1 MLVLGIETSCDETSV
16 AVVKDGKEVLSNIV
30 ISQIDFHKEFY
41 GVLPEVA
48 SRKHLEFINIALEMS
63 LKDSGVGLDEIDS
76 VAVTFGPGLLS
87 SLLIGVNV
95 AKTISFFHNKP
106 LIKIDHVEAHLFSP
120 FIEYEVEFP
129 FIGLV
134 VSGAHTNLF
143 IVRDFYDIEMVGYTV
158 DDAVGEA
165 FDKVAKMLGLGYPG
179 GPIIDRLSNE
189 GDPDRFN
196 FPLGAID
203 KPYDRYNFSYSGL
216 KTSVLYTIR
225 KISNL
230 DDQTVKDV
238 CASFQKSAI
247 DVLYIKTRWL
257 SDETGIRNIVVAG
270 GVSANSYLRKK
281 FLEDKDLTCYIP
293 SIKYSTDNA
302 AMVASLGYFK
312 PTLAR
317 YEDEPYPR
325 LQQIVKGKRKVR

>member
-16 AVVKDGKEVLSNIV
+16 AIVKNGKEVLSNVV
-30 ISQIDFHKEFY
+30 ISQIDFHKEFH
-41 GVLPEVA
+41 GVLPEIA
-48 SRKHLEFINIALEMS
+48 SRKHLEFINIALQRS
-63 LKDSGVGLDEIDS
+63 LEESRVRLEEIDS

-106 LIKIDHVEAHLFSP
+106 LIKVDHVEAHLFSP
-120 FIEYEVEFP
+120 FIEYDVEFP

-143 IVRDFYDIEMVGYTV
+143 IVRDFYNIEMVGYTV

-179 GPIIDRLSNE
+179 GPIIDKLSKE
-189 GDPDRFN
+189 GNPEKFN

-203 KPYDRYNFSYSGL
+203 KHYDRYNFSYSGL
-216 KTSVLYTIR
+216 KTSVLYTMR
-225 KISNL
+225 KIGSL
-230 DDQTVKDV
+230 DEQTVKDI

-247 DVLYIKTRWL
+247 DVLHIKTKWL
-257 SDETGIRNIVVAG
+257 SDEVGIRNIVVAG

-281 FLEDKDLTCYIP
+281 FLEDRDIKCYIP
-293 SIKYSTDNA
+293 SVKYSTDNA

-312 PTLAR
+312 PTPAR

-325 LQQIVKGKRKVR
+325 IQQIVKGKRKVR